1 MMKVFIVGGGFAY
14 ARMYEGFGDKIV
26 TRIEDADIVQFTGG
40 EDVTASWYGEHSH
53 RSTYSNERRDD
64 YELSVWEQAFALGK
78 FCVGICRG
86 GQFLNV
92 INGGTMWQDVD
103 GHAIHGTHDVLDILT
118 GRIIPCTSTH
128 HQMMKKGDK
137 GILVAH
143 SVEMLSSSK
152 RFMTGLHQEPQEQIA
167 RGVATETESVY
178 YPETRSLC
186 FQPHPEIVRQ
196 GHPCQEYFFELLGRY
211 YNAQD

>member
-1 MMKVFIVGGGFAY
+1 MNIYIVGGGYAY
-14 ARMYEGFGDKIV
+14 AKMYEGFGDKAV
-26 TRIEDADIVQFTGG
+26 ECLEDADIVQFTGG
-40 EDVTASWYGEHSH
+40 EDVTPSWYGQHAH
-53 RSTYSNERRDD
+53 PTTYYNERRDHR
-64 YELSVWEQAFALGK
+64 ESLVFEKAKRLGK

-92 INGGTMWQDVD
+92 MNGGTLYQDVS
-103 GHAIHGTHDVLDILT
+103 GHAIHGTHDVLDVLT

-128 HQMMKKGDK
+128 HQMMIKGEK
-137 GILVAH
+137 GVLVAK
-143 SVEMLSSSK
+143 SEEMVSRIKYRMSKLSDKSEAI
-152 RFMTGLHQEPQEQIA
+152 GDAWEE
-167 RGVATETESVY
+167 TETESVY

-211 YNAQD
+211 YYGEI

>member
-1 MMKVFIVGGGFAY
+1 MNVFIVGGGYAY
-14 ARMYEGFGDKIV
+14 GRMYEGFGDKIV
-26 TRIEDADIVQFTGG
+26 MRIEDADIVQFTGG
-40 EDVTASWYGEHSH
+40 GDVTPSLYGEHTH
-53 RSTYSNERRDD
+53 RSTYHSLHRDV
-64 YELSVWEQAFALGK
+64 YEKEVFELAQALSK

-92 INGGTMWQDVD
+92 VNGGTMWQDVD

-128 HQMMKKGDK
+128 HQMMKKGEK
-137 GILVAH
+137 GILVAQ
-143 SVEMLSSSK
+143 SAEMLSSSK

-167 RGVATETESVY
+167 RGVDIETESVY

-211 YNAQD
+211 YNAKD

>member
-1 MMKVFIVGGGFAY
+1 MKVCIVGGGYNY
-14 ARMYEGFGDKIV
+14 AKMYENFGDTLV
-26 TRIEDADIVQFTGG
+26 DSVEDADIVQFTGG
-40 EDVTASWYGEHSH
+40 EDVTPSWYGQHCH
-53 RSTYSNERRDD
+53 PSTYCNEMRDMR
-64 YELSVWEQAFALGK
+64 EHLVFKRAVELGK

-92 INGGTMWQDVD
+92 VNGGTMYQDVK
-103 GHAIHGTHDVLDILT
+103 GHAIHGTHDVLDIHT

-128 HQMMKKGDK
+128 HQMMIKGEK
-137 GILVAH
+137 GILVAK
-143 SVEMLSSSK
+143 SNEMLSSNK
-152 RFMTGLHQEPQEQIA
+152 YQMTGLDFNAVEIKIQSEI
-167 RGVATETESVY
+167 ETESVY

-211 YNAQD
+211 YHDNV

>member
-1 MMKVFIVGGGFAY
+1 MNVFIVGGGYNY
-14 ARMYEGFGDKIV
+14 ARMYLQFGDTIV
-26 TRIEDADIVQFTGG
+26 DNIKDADIVQFTGG
-40 EDVTASWYGEHSH
+40 ADVTPAMYGEHTH
-53 RSTYSNERRDD
+53 RSTYFSQRRDM
-64 YELSVWEQAFALGK
+64 YETDVFKDATALGK

-92 INGGTMWQDVD
+92 VNGGTMWQDVD
-103 GHAIHGTHDVLDILT
+103 GHAIHGTHGVLDIHT

-128 HQMMKKGDK
+128 HQMMKKGEK
-137 GILVAH
+137 GILVAQ
-143 SVEMLSSSK
+143 SAEMLSSSK

-167 RGVATETESVY
+167 RGVAIETESVY

-211 YNAQD
+211 YNAKD